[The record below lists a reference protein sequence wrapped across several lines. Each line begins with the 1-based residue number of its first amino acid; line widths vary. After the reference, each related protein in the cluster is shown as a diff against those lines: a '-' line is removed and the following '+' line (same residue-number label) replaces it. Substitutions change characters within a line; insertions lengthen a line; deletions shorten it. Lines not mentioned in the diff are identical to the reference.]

1 MQLQP
6 DRSGGD
12 PGAVPPRSYGYDRRR
27 FGRIRVLTIADSKP
41 VTKYRFL
48 QSPLLRPE
56 GALEVTDKLPFRLL
70 GRRNRCLVSRI
81 SHIFESLWIS
91 AIAIS
96 PRSNRRIRECY
107 NLFSPS
113 CWGGEGLEQTFVTAV
128 LPDLNWVF
136 DRSLV

>member
-1 MQLQP
+1 MSAGAATAGSIGR
-6 DRSGGD
+6 RSW
-12 PGAVPPRSYGYDRRR
+12 AVPPRSYGYDRRR

-48 QSPLLRPE
+48 QSPLLGPE
-56 GALEVTDKLPFRLL
+56 GALEGADKLPFRLL

-96 PRSNRRIRECY
+96 PRSNRRIRE
-107 NLFSPS
+107 S
-113 CWGGEGLEQTFVTAV
+113 E
-128 LPDLNWVF
+128 
-136 DRSLV
+136 